1 MLEIDRTLV
10 SLEILCRKFC
20 CNLQACKGSCCV
32 QGDAGAPL
40 TIEET
45 GYLDD
50 YMDELRPYLSTDG
63 IMALLEEGMYV
74 RDIDGELVTTLIRGG
89 ECAYTVFEDDISFC
103 AIERAFQAG
112 DIPFNKPL
120 SCHLYPV
127 RIKSYDDFDAV
138 NFDEW
143 DICQPALPEGERQG
157 LPVYQFVREA
167 LIRKYGK
174 EWYDQLDYAATHLDL
189 KRLVPEE

>member
-1 MLEIDRTLV
+1 MLEIDRTLI
-10 SLEILCRKFC
+10 SLEVLSRKFC

-32 QGDAGAPL
+32 HGDAGAPL

-50 YMDELRPYLSTDG
+50 YMDELRPYLSTEG
-63 IMALLEEGMYV
+63 IMALVEEGMYV
-74 RDIDGELVTTLIRGG
+74 RDEEGELVTTLIRGG
-89 ECAYTVFEDDISFC
+89 ECAYTVFEEGISFC
-103 AIERAFQAG
+103 SIERAFQAG

-120 SCHLYPV
+120 SCHLYPI

-143 DICQPALPEGERQG
+143 DICRPALTEGERQG

-167 LIRKYGK
+167 LIRKYGQD
-174 EWYDQLDYAATHLDL
+174 WYDQLDYAAHHLDL
-189 KRLVPEE
+189 ERLTAEE